1 MTRQFIQTRDELYDT
16 IITRASIPKSRIVV
30 ATAFSHTA
38 TYYRAQLI
46 KRITHGEIAMKGINQ
61 LILKNGTR
69 IYINSASDTSLL
81 GMRTDLVAIDEV
93 MHLNIVNMASFIGNC
108 LKVSN
113 DVIVT
118 DEKITERA
126 ETLQVFGFEGI

>member
-46 KRITHGEIAMKGINQ
+46 KRIEHGEIAMKGINQ

-126 ETLQVFGFEGI
+126 ETLRIFGFEGI